1 MSLDS
6 LLARIN
12 ERHGTTFT
20 LGSHYPHGESTFGT
34 YAVGDMHGRLG
45 VLKLWER
52 QPDFIARQGAIA
64 AALARLRDCGY
75 PAPLY
80 LVIGCTPTTCY
91 CIQEQLPGS
100 PAQPLDPR
108 LLPRLLEL
116 NALQRGEA
124 LPGPRDW
131 PHRVVSTVLQGGDG
145 YCLLEPL
152 RTYSSTTA
160 ALLVAVQTLVMRHAG
175 EHCATADLVHYD
187 FNPTNLLVHDGM
199 ISGVIDWQD
208 PCSGDCTFDL
218 STLLLYSWELPEVRY
233 RLWSCAL
240 DRAGPR
246 MLGVYL
252 AHMILRQVDWAIRH
266 HGATATAR
274 WCRIA
279 QDILAACRA
288 LGVT

>member
-1 MSLDS
+1 
-6 LLARIN
+6 
-12 ERHGTTFT
+12 
-20 LGSHYPHGESTFGT
+20 
-34 YAVGDMHGRLG
+34 
-45 VLKLWER
+45 
-52 QPDFIARQGAIA
+52 
-64 AALARLRDCGY
+64 
-75 PAPLY
+75 
-80 LVIGCTPTTCY
+80 
-91 CIQEQLPGS
+91 
-100 PAQPLDPR
+100 
-108 LLPRLLEL
+108 
-116 NALQRGEA
+116 
-124 LPGPRDW
+124 
-131 PHRVVSTVLQGGDG
+131 VLQGGDG

-160 ALLVAVQTLVMRHAG
+160 ALLVAVQALVMRHADA
-175 EHCATADLVHYD
+175 HCATGDLVHYD
-187 FNPTNLLVHDGM
+187 FNPTNLLVQDGM

-218 STLLLYSWELPEVRY
+218 STLLFYCWEISELQD

-266 HGATATAR
+266 HGAADTAR